1 MASTRI
7 SRERIIGQLKLAS
20 RRGDRTALQLA
31 LGEMRTLAYSPKYW
45 NRYLALL
52 SHPLARLVDL
62 LVLKHGDRIRQQ
74 KGLTRPVLPSQE
86 AAARARRRGSLKP
99 AKRRR
104 AAGPSPIQPSLFP
117 EFDRVTLSPPIRRKK
132 KTR

>member
-1 MASTRI
+1 MARI
-7 SRERIIGQLKLAS
+7 SRERIIGQLKLAA
-20 RRGDRTALQLA
+20 RKGDRTALQLA

-62 LVLKHGDRIRQQ
+62 LVLKQGDRIRQQ
-74 KGLTRPVLPSQE
+74 KGLTRPVLQSQE

-104 AAGPSPIQPSLFP
+104 AVGPSPIQPSLFP
-117 EFDRVTLSPPIRRKK
+117 EFDRATLSPSTHRKK
-132 KTR
+132 RTR